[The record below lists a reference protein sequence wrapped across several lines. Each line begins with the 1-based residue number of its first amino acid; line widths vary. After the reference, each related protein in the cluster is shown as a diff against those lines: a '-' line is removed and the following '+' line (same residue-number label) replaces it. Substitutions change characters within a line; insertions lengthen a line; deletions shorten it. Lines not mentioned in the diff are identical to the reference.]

1 MVDLKNIIL
10 ITGQP
15 GVGKTSVLLKLTN
28 ELKKKAYKVEG
39 MLSCEARESGVR
51 VGFEIVD
58 VSTGRRGWLAH
69 VNQPVGPQVGKY
81 RVNLN
86 DLDKIGAVSIIEA
99 VKHADIIVVDEIGP
113 MELFSSAF
121 KDAIVRAME
130 SGKPVVGTIHQ
141 KARDPIIAT
150 IKSDKRAEILEVT
163 YENRDRLHNL
173 IIDRVLQSL
182 GKRPLTNQ
190 DNSQRR

>member
-1 MVDLKNIIL
+1 MAHLVFV
-10 ITGQP
+10 TGLP
-15 GVGKTSVLLKLTN
+15 GVGKTSVLLKAAK
-28 ELKKKAYKVEG
+28 ELKKRGFRVGG
-39 MLSCEARESGVR
+39 MASSEAREGGVR

-69 VNQPVGPQVGKY
+69 VNQPAGPKVGKY

-113 MELFSSAF
+113 MELFSFAF

-130 SGKPVVGTIHQ
+130 SGKTVMGTIHQ
-141 KARDPIIAT
+141 KARDPLIAT
-150 IKSDKRAEILEVT
+150 IKSDKNTEILEVT

-182 GKRPLTNQ
+182 GKLPFTNQ
-190 DNSQRR
+190 DNGQRS